1 MKKRALICSIA
12 IVLLIFWT
20 GGQISAATPTAQVYA
35 GNQLRTLGVLKGS
48 GDGSLHLENN
58 ITRAEVATIM
68 VRILTESPVINP
80 ETKAFSDVS
89 SRHWGWDYIQKAY
102 QIGIIQ
108 GYSDGSFAPENKIS
122 YAEVLTIMVNALG
135 QKDNLNPDLNW
146 PENYIA
152 KAKELGIVPAG
163 GNTPMD
169 KIITRGEMAL
179 IVWDTILVKK

>member
-1 MKKRALICSIA
+1 MKKRALHCSLA
-12 IVLLIFWT
+12 ILLLLVWMSGGIF
-20 GGQISAATPTAQVYA
+20 AATPTAQVYA
-35 GNQLRTLGVLKGS
+35 GNQLRTLGILKGS

-68 VRILTESPVINP
+68 VRILTESPVVNP
-80 ETKAFSDVS
+80 QAKTFSDVS
-89 SRHWGWDYIQKAY
+89 GRHWGWEYIQKAY

-135 QKDNLNPDLNW
+135 QKDNLNPELNW

-163 GNTPMD
+163 SKVAMD
-169 KIITRGEMAL
+169 KIVTRGEMAL

>member
-1 MKKRALICSIA
+1 MKKRALICSMA

-20 GGQISAATPTAQVYA
+20 GDQILAATPTAQVYA
-35 GNQLRTLGVLKGS
+35 GNQLRTLGILKGS
-48 GDGSLHLENN
+48 GDGSLQLENN

-68 VRILTESPVINP
+68 VRILTESPIVNLEP
-80 ETKAFSDVS
+80 KTFFDVS
-89 SRHWGWDYIQKAY
+89 AQHWGRDYIQKAY

-135 QKDNLNPDLNW
+135 QKDSLNPELNW
-146 PENYIA
+146 PENYIVR
-152 KAKELGIVPAG
+152 AKELGIVPAG
-163 GNTPMD
+163 GSTPFD
-169 KIITRGEMAL
+169 KVITRGEMAL